1 MNTSTRLYLL
11 LTLAVICPGCG
22 SDRLTTVPVSGTV
35 FIEGGDPVR
44 LGTIE
49 FESVEHGITA
59 SATISQDGSFTLGT
73 YESAD
78 GAVPGEHRVIILQMI
93 INDGRVDHTLDHG
106 KPVDP
111 RYANYGTSDLV
122 ATVSENGTTE
132 LRIEVQ
138 AAK

>member
-1 MNTSTRLYLL
+1 MSILL
-11 LTLAVICPGCG
+11 CVLGAGCG
-22 SDRLTTVPVSGTV
+22 SDQLPTVPA
-35 FIEGGDPVR
+35 GGKVVIAGGEPVR

-59 SATISQDGSFTLGT
+59 SGRIQQDGSFTLGT
-73 YESAD
+73 YGSSD
-78 GAVPGEHRVIILQMI
+78 GAVPGEHRVIILQMV

-111 RYANYGTSDLV
+111 RYANYGTSSLT
-122 ATVSENGTTE
+122 ATVSETGDTG